1 MYRCLFGDLFVYLH
15 RKKKYNLIQRY
26 QLTQIKKHNKSKMRS
41 IKQLLFVIGIF
52 IGCGAAMGQNGTS
65 ALLSPTFHWQCDP
78 SQIGINSN
86 AIINHNP
93 ALHISG
99 DSIVFDSLPYAK
111 DYTMIVVYRPDTNEE
126 TALWQL
132 TFGDSATRG
141 LTTERILSDSMSIS
155 YAESTDAS
163 PAINTLRQ
171 SSPDSTAPNARL
183 TIGGEG
189 TMKVAEVLY
198 YTERL
203 GNATLR
209 KIQSCLAVR
218 YGITLGPVSYLDG
231 VGRRVWDY
239 ADSGLYHHRVT
250 GVGNDPAM
258 GLHQLRSRS
267 EMGGAVLTLQAD
279 SLEEGAYLIAGDN
292 DAPLAFEQDGD
303 VEVLGRN
310 WKTQSTMK
318 GRQSFSLTFD
328 TRNIAMSGDSLVLL
342 VDNYIYLPERLG
354 GDSVVFDDVEFP
366 TDSSLFTLGRGGV
379 FWQLAQNSGAKG
391 TKGHHTDTQSEGAR
405 SHFTTRIY
413 PNPTSGHY
421 TLEVAGAE
429 QVQVTIYNVHGTVM
443 ASFQADS
450 RELYRF
456 EGELPTGS
464 VYYATVATESGSQ
477 TMKLIVK

>member
-1 MYRCLFGDLFVYLH
+1 M
-15 RKKKYNLIQRY
+15 KN
-26 QLTQIKKHNKSKMRS
+26 
-41 IKQLLFVIGIF
+41 IKQLLLTAGML
-52 IGCGAAMGQNGTS
+52 IGCSAAMGQTGNGIS
-65 ALLSPTFHWQCDP
+65 LMPAFHWQCDP
-78 SQIGINSN
+78 SPIGISSN
-86 AIINHNP
+86 ANLNHNP
-93 ALHISG
+93 ALHITG
-99 DSIVFDSLPYAK
+99 DGMVFDSLPYAK

-141 LTTERILSDSMSIS
+141 LTSERILSDSMSIR

-171 SSPDSTAPNARL
+171 SSPDSTAPYARL
-183 TIGGEG
+183 TVGGDG
-189 TMKVAEVLY
+189 AMKVAEVLY
-198 YTERL
+198 YAERL
-203 GNATLR
+203 GNAALR
-209 KIQSCLAVR
+209 KIQSSLAVR

-231 VGRRVWDY
+231 AGRRVWDY
-239 ADSGLYHHRVT
+239 ADSGMYHHRVT
-250 GVGNDPAM
+250 GVGDDPAT

-292 DAPLAFEQDGD
+292 DAPLTFEQDGD

-318 GRQSFSLTFD
+318 GRHSFSLTFD
-328 TRNIAMSGDSLVLL
+328 TRNMAMPGDSLVLL

-391 TKGHHTDTQSEGAR
+391 TQGHHADTGAERAR

-421 TLEVAGAE
+421 TLEVEGAE
-429 QVQVTIYNVHGTVM
+429 KVQVTIYNVHGTVM

-450 RELYRF
+450 RERYRF

-477 TMKLIVK
+477 TMKLVVK

>member
-1 MYRCLFGDLFVYLH
+1 MKRVQQIH
-15 RKKKYNLIQRY
+15 RPPKLQWAKRMVLA
-26 QLTQIKKHNKSKMRS
+26 TWAA
-41 IKQLLFVIGIF
+41 VAGTV
-52 IGCGAAMGQNGTS
+52 AMGQTG
-65 ALLSPTFHWQCDP
+65 AMPAPTFHWRCA
-78 SQIGINSN
+78 GGE
-86 AIINHNP
+86 ALLNHN
-93 ALHISG
+93 AAVRLS
-99 DSIVFDSLPYAK
+99 DSTMVFDSLPYAK
-111 DYTMIVVYRPDTNEE
+111 DYTMIVVYQPDTNGE
-126 TALWQL
+126 TSLWQL
-132 TFGDSATRG
+132 TFGDGAMRG
-141 LTTERILSDSMSIS
+141 LTTERIVLDSASIRYS
-155 YAESTDAS
+155 ESTDAG

-171 SSPDSTAPNARL
+171 SSPDSVSPYAVLAV
-183 TIGGEG
+183 GGAG
-189 TMKVAEVLY
+189 TLRVAEVLY
-198 YTERL
+198 YAERL
-203 GNATLR
+203 GNAALR
-209 KIQSCLAVR
+209 KVQSCLAVR

-231 VGRRVWDY
+231 SGTKVWDY

-250 GVGNDPAM
+250 GVGHDSAT

-267 EMGGAVLTLQAD
+267 EMGGTVLTLQAD
-279 SLEEGAYLIAGDN
+279 SLEEGAYLIVGDN

-328 TRNIAMSGDSLVLL
+328 TRNIAMPGDSLVLL

>member
-1 MYRCLFGDLFVYLH
+1 MKRTRRIH
-15 RKKKYNLIQRY
+15 RSPKLQWAKRV
-26 QLTQIKKHNKSKMRS
+26 
-41 IKQLLFVIGIF
+41 LLAAWAAVSSTVAVGQT
-52 IGCGAAMGQNGTS
+52 GAMPA
-65 ALLSPTFHWQCDP
+65 PTFHWRCA
-78 SQIGINSN
+78 GGEVLL
-86 AIINHNP
+86 NHN
-93 ALHISG
+93 AAVRLS
-99 DSIVFDSLPYAK
+99 DSTMVFDSLPYAK
-111 DYTMIVVYRPDTNEE
+111 DYTMIVVYRPDTNGEKS
-126 TALWQL
+126 LWQL
-132 TFGDSATRG
+132 TFGDGAMRG
-141 LTTERILSDSMSIS
+141 LTTERIVLDSASIRYS
-155 YAESTDAS
+155 ESTDAG

-171 SSPDSTAPNARL
+171 SSPDSVSPYAVLAV
-183 TIGGEG
+183 GGAG
-189 TMKVAEVLY
+189 TLRVAEVLY
-198 YTERL
+198 YAERL
-203 GNATLR
+203 GNAALR
-209 KIQSCLAVR
+209 KVQSCLAVR

-231 VGRRVWDY
+231 SGTKVWAY

-250 GVGNDPAM
+250 GVGHDSAM
-258 GLHQLRSRS
+258 GLHQLLSRS
-267 EMGGAVLTLQAD
+267 EMDGAVLAIRAD
-279 SLEEGAYLIAGDN
+279 SLEEGGYLMAGDD
-292 DAPLAFEQDGD
+292 DAPLTFERDGD

-318 GRQSFSLTFD
+318 GRHTFSLTFD
-328 TRNIAMSGDSLVLL
+328 TRNIAMPGDSLVLL
-342 VDNYIYLPERLG
+342 VDNYIYLPESLG

-450 RELYRF
+450 REHYRF

-477 TMKLIVK
+477 TVKLVVK